1 MASYLP
7 GYQVQPL
14 NFSNKDG
21 ILFSPMDDL
30 SVFLSMN
37 STTEITYNSPLT
49 VTTSPV
55 MSGANVAD
63 NFSRQP
69 KRLDI
74 SGVVVTEYHG
84 MFLLSKDNS
93 SVEDFISTV
102 ETWRDQKRLIRVIC
116 KDGITLDNCVINDFS
131 GKKDKTISNGL
142 YVSMSFTQIDIVKE
156 ATQTTLQGVKAS
168 NVNGS
173 KSGSSNSATTS
184 TKAVESKKIAGKAS
198 TTETESTLSCKAL
211 LGQSAEWLDKHQ
223 NAQTARNKC
232 QQSVS
237 RGAKHGEYSYGYTP
251 SEEVM
256 SDVRNSLKSQG
267 VNQNLQEGSH

>member
-7 GYQVQPL
+7 GFQTQPL

-30 SVFLSMN
+30 SVFLNMTA
-37 STTEITYNSPLT
+37 TTEMTYSSPVT

-74 SGVVVTEYHG
+74 SGVVVTHYEG
-84 MFLLSKDNS
+84 LFLLSKAGS
-93 SVEDFISTV
+93 TVEDFVTTV
-102 ETWRDQKRLIRVIC
+102 ERWRDQKRLVRVIC
-116 KDGITLDNCVINDFS
+116 KDGITLDNCVIAEFS
-131 GKKDKTISNGL
+131 GRKDKNILNGL
-142 YVSMSFTQIDIVKE
+142 NVSMSFSQIDIVRE

-173 KSGSSNSATTS
+173 KTGTATTS

-211 LGQSAEWLDKHQ
+211 LGQSADWLDKHQ
-223 NAQTARNKC
+223 NALSARNKC